1 MTENPWDQW
10 LRNWLNRNP
19 LREPPEELQRD
30 YVRQVMERIRPDPAP
45 AREPMWRR
53 WMQPRLA
60 PLDNPRLRPTGLA
73 LAGALAA
80 AAVAVAVYRGPGIAD
95 PLERDSQI
103 LLEAGELA
111 LLNGDGTALEE
122 ALEEQDRIVL
132 AEAVEQEKWGPDFVQ
147 DSELPEDL
155 EEVADEELLQEI
167 RTADEREMS
176 LS

>member
-19 LREPPEELQRD
+19 LREPPEELRRD
-30 YVRQVMERIRPDPAP
+30 YVRQVMEKIRPDPAP
-45 AREPMWRR
+45 VREPAWRR
-53 WMQPRLA
+53 WMQPR
-60 PLDNPRLRPTGLA
+60 LA

-95 PLERDSQI
+95 PLERNAQI
-103 LLEAGELA
+103 LFEAGELA
-111 LLNGDGTALEE
+111 LLNGTHLEE

-132 AEAVEQEKWGPDFVQ
+132 AEAVEQEKWWSDFVQ
-147 DSELPEDL
+147 DSELLEDL
-155 EEVADEELLQEI
+155 EEVADEELLEEI
-167 RTADEREMS
+167 RAADEQEMA

>member
-45 AREPMWRR
+45 AREPMWRL
-53 WMQPRLA
+53 WMQPR
-60 PLDNPRLRPTGLA
+60 LA

-95 PLERDSQI
+95 TLERDSQI

-111 LLNGDGTALEE
+111 LLNGT
-122 ALEEQDRIVL
+122 
-132 AEAVEQEKWGPDFVQ
+132 P
-147 DSELPEDL
+147 L

-167 RTADEREMS
+167 RAADEQEMA